1 MTYAEIRAALP
12 ALNKQEREGL
22 ALDLKAIAL
31 LDDPEYLAEITR
43 RGDER
48 GKGTVVTDED
58 LRRRLAA
65 RQQAA

>member
-48 GKGTVVTDED
+48 GTVVTDED
-58 LRRRLAA
+58 
-65 RQQAA
+65 